1 MHVIDRCIV
10 DEQIQ
15 ALVLLLDERGKTA
28 NALNAVDV

>member
-28 NALNAVDV
+28 NTLSVVDV